1 MSLTLWL
8 GFLLAAILIAVSPGP
23 GAATSMSNGL
33 RHGFTA
39 ALCAISGLQMA
50 LIIQLSI
57 VAAGL
62 GALLAT
68 SSTAFGLLKL
78 FGAAYLIWLGIQ
90 KWRERPETGTGQ
102 TNEMNA
108 YLETGGTA
116 PLARTLFIQGL
127 LVNLSNPKA
136 IVFMAALTPQ
146 FIDPARPQWP
156 QFLIIG
162 LTMCAVDTVVMSA
175 YALLATRLRGW
186 LHDKRALTAQN
197 RFFGGVFVGAG
208 ILLATSARN

>member
-23 GAATSMSNGL
+23 GAATSMSIGL
-33 RHGFTA
+33 RHGYGS
-39 ALCAISGLQMA
+39 ALRAILGLQLA
-50 LIIQLSI
+50 LAIQLSV

-62 GALLAT
+62 GALLAAST
-68 SSTAFGLLKL
+68 TAFDLMKLL
-78 FGAAYLIWLGIQ
+78 GAAYLIWLGVQ
-90 KWRERPETGTGQ
+90 KWRAPAAAQTGDDPDTVPRG
-102 TNEMNA
+102 
-108 YLETGGTA
+108 LVW
-116 PLARTLFIQGL
+116 QGL
-127 LVNLSNPKA
+127 LVNLTNPKA

-162 LTMCAVDTVVMSA
+162 LTMCGVDTIVMSG
-175 YALLATRLRGW
+175 YALLATRLRRW
-186 LHDKRALTAQN
+186 LHDAAAQRAQN

-208 ILLATSARN
+208 VLLATSGRN